1 MFEGLKKIREIWSA
15 SKAQEKENEKH
26 HIERKGDELEFLPA
40 AVEILETPAS
50 PAGRTTVWLIMA
62 LFTIAVL
69 WAWFGKI
76 DTEAV
81 ALGKLIPVGQVKAI
95 QPLDIGKVEAIYVED
110 GQHVKAGQKLIKL
123 DPTES
128 EVDVKQVEYE
138 LRQAQLDEA
147 RLQVV
152 LKVISSGKVLAPD
165 LRAELMSSH
174 KPWVKEID
182 APQWVLQQRLLDR
195 DLDYFFSTDT
205 TYQESVNQR
214 KASISAV
221 KAEIQRLKTLEPLF
235 GEQEKAIRQLLKK
248 GHVSKLEWLNFKE
261 KQIETTQSLVV
272 QISRLQEAKASL
284 QALKTERQ
292 TKSFEFRRE
301 RVQQLQQAQQRVQTG
316 TLTLL
321 KAKEREQNRYLTSPV
336 NGTVQQLQV
345 HTIGGVVQ
353 PAQALMVIVPE
364 GAKLEAEAMVLN
376 KDIGFIHQ
384 GQTVELKIDSFPYTR
399 YGLIEGTVR
408 SITTDAVNDEKQG
421 PVYPMRVTLKQK
433 KILVDD
439 KWVPLQPGM
448 TLSAEVKTGKRR
460 LLEFFLAPFLRYQ
473 DEAMKER

>member
-26 HIERKGDELEFLPA
+26 HIVRQGDELEFLPA

-50 PAGRTTVWLIMA
+50 PAGRTTVWLIMT
-62 LFTIAVL
+62 LFVIAVL

-95 QPLDIGKVEAIYVED
+95 QPLDIGKVEAIYVQD
-110 GQHVKAGQKLIKL
+110 GQHVTRNQRLIKL
-123 DPTES
+123 DPTET

-138 LRQAQLDEA
+138 LRQAQLDQA
-147 RLQVV
+147 RLQLV
-152 LKVISSGKVLAPD
+152 LQIISSAKVTAPD
-165 LRAELMSSH
+165 LRADLLAQQQN
-174 KPWVKEID
+174 WVKEVES
-182 APQWVLQQRLLDR
+182 PQWVLQQQLLDR
-195 DLDYFFSTDT
+195 DLDYFFSTDK
-205 TYQESVNQR
+205 TYAETVTQR
-214 KASISAV
+214 KASIGAV

-248 GHVSKLEWLNFKE
+248 GHVSKLEWLNVKE
-261 KQIETTQSLVV
+261 KQIATTQSLVV
-272 QISRLQEAKASL
+272 QISKLQEAKASL
-284 QALKTERQ
+284 QALKTEQQ

-316 TLTLL
+316 LLTLT
-321 KAKEREQNRYLTSPV
+321 KAKEREQNRYLISPV

-353 PAQALMVIVPE
+353 PAQPVMVIVPE
-364 GAKLEAEAMVLN
+364 GATLEAEAMVLN
-376 KDIGFIHQ
+376 KDIGFIHA

-408 SITTDAVNDEKQG
+408 SITSDAVNDEKQG
-421 PVYPMRVTLKQK
+421 PVYPMRITLKQT
-433 KILVDD
+433 KILVEN

-460 LLEFFLAPFLRYQ
+460 LIEFFLAPFLRYQ
-473 DEAMKER
+473 DEALKER